1 MKKLLFSLLL
11 LTTIVFLF
19 SGLKWLVEGNW
30 PTVAEL
36 SSPLVSSLGLLFIL
50 WISDLY
56 HNDFRN
62 PENEIQMELSPEVLH
77 QIQETRFLR
86 LKGGESVVLEENGDK
101 LIGLSPWN
109 FKTLHSKIEI
119 SFLRTDTSNPTAR
132 IKTCSHFWLP
142 VFDMGYN
149 QQLLRSVQK
158 SLT

>member
-1 MKKLLFSLLL
+1 MKKLLFSLFLL
-11 LTTIVFLF
+11 AFIVTLF
-19 SGLKWLVEGNW
+19 SGLKWLMEGNW

-56 HNDFRN
+56 HNDFRS
-62 PENEIQMELSPEVLH
+62 PENEIQMELSTEVFH

-86 LKGGESVVLEENGDK
+86 LGGGESVVLEEKGDK

-109 FKTLHSKIEI
+109 LKTLHSKIEI
-119 SFLRTDTSNPTAR
+119 TFLRTDSSKPIAKIETR
-132 IKTCSHFWLP
+132 SHFWLP

-149 QQLLRSVQK
+149 QQLLRTVQK
-158 SLT
+158 SLA